1 MKSISEREEVGVS
14 NRLIDNKQYGL
25 VGDVL
30 KEHLQ
35 EGSKLTIMAAHFTLY
50 AFQELKDELSKL
62 DEFRYLFTQ
71 PTFVEN
77 KYHKEQIK
85 QNEQK
90 LFGLDEEISYQMN
103 LNQAYLAREFS
114 KWLKKK
120 GEVKTF
126 VKKNMMDSLYY
137 VESNNEEDV
146 CLKGPSTFSAP
157 GLGYVNSESVM
168 LNQMVVETKFNQ
180 QIKNEID
187 MIWDNEKMVKDVKAA
202 VLKKLEGLYEDHSP
216 EFLYFVTLYNIF
228 KTFLEENEQ
237 GEVIQSATGFK
248 NTVVWNKLYNFQR
261 DGVVGA
267 INKINKFGG
276 CIIADSVGLGKTFE
290 ALAVIKYYELNNH
303 KVLVLCPKK
312 LRENWLVYR
321 QQNDIRNPLA
331 DDRFSYDLLNHTDLS
346 RNGGKSGDIDLDYV
360 NWGNY
365 GLVVIDESHN
375 FRNNTAR
382 NDRETRYS
390 KLMNN
395 IIKSGIKTKVLMLS
409 ATPVNNHLQDLR
421 NQISFITEENDQA
434 LVQTAE
440 IESIKKVISQAQ
452 SAFNQ
457 WGKLSENERTTE
469 SLLELLDFDYF
480 KLLDSLTI
488 ARSRK
493 HIEKYYNVKDI
504 GQFPK
509 RLRPITVKSEIDTNR
524 QFPAVEE
531 IYREILGLNMA
542 IYSPMR
548 YILPHKRAEYEKKYD
563 TVVKGGKSVFK
574 QSDRERSLIYL
585 ITSGLLKRLESSI
598 HSFNLTLSKIQS
610 KIDYTLDSVTKFD
623 QYSVELEDEKV
634 LDDELED
641 FTVGDKV
648 SIRLSDIDVIKWRQD
663 LQEDLERI
671 NNILIH
677 STSITSKRDQKLLQL
692 KELMTNKF
700 NHPINGE
707 NKKIII
713 FTAYADTAKYLYE
726 QLSSWVLENYQLHTA
741 LVTGSDNP
749 KTTFKMKRVDLN
761 SVLVNFSPIS
771 KERGKLQNVSGEID
785 ILIATDCISEGQ
797 NLQDCDYLIN
807 YDIHWNPVRII
818 QRFGRVD
825 RLGSRNEQIQL
836 VNFWP
841 SVELDEYINLENRV
855 KQRMKMLDLSATGE
869 DDVIAE
875 DSNTMKDLEYRRNQ
889 LVQLQD
895 AVIDL
900 EDVQGSVS
908 LTDFTMDD
916 FRMDLMNL
924 SKKYETYLENIPPA
938 MFALVKN
945 QNEQLKDEIK
955 PGVIFCLKRV
965 ECYDDNNESNPIY
978 PYYLVYVTQDQEV
991 YYSYG
996 QVKKILDLYR
1006 SLCNGTDKVL
1016 KDLVGSFNKE
1026 TKFNKKMDDYKE
1038 LLKIATDEI
1047 IGKSNEEEVNSIF
1060 SFSGLNLFNTSQ
1072 TQNKESFE
1080 VITYLIIKEES

>member
-1 MKSISEREEVGVS
+1 MRVS

-30 KEHLQ
+30 KESLQ
-35 EGSKLTIMAAHFTLY
+35 EGSKLTVMAAHFTLY
-50 AFQELKDELSKL
+50 AFEELKDELSKL
-62 DEFRYLFTQ
+62 DEFRFLFTQ
-71 PTFVEN
+71 PTFIEN
-77 KYHKEQIK
+77 KFHKEQIK
-85 QNEQK
+85 QNERK
-90 LFGLDEEISYQMN
+90 IFGLDEEISYQMN
-103 LNQAYLAREFS
+103 LNQAYVAREFS

-120 GEVKTF
+120 GEVKSF
-126 VKKNMMDSLYY
+126 VSKNMNDSLYY
-137 VESNNEEDV
+137 VESNNAEDI
-146 CLKGPSTFSAP
+146 CLKGPSAFSAP

-168 LNQMVVETKFNQ
+168 LNQMIVESKFNQ
-180 QIKNEID
+180 QIKNQID
-187 MIWDNEKMVKDVKAA
+187 YIWNDEKMVKDVKADI
-202 VLKKLEGLYEDHSP
+202 LKKLECLYEDHSP

-440 IESIKKVISQAQ
+440 IESINKVISQAQ

-509 RLRPITVKSEIDTNR
+509 RLRPITVKSEIDTNH

-548 YILPHKRAEYEKKYD
+548 YVLPHKRAEYEQKYD
-563 TVVKGGKSVFK
+563 TIVKGGKSVFK

-598 HSFNLTLSKIQS
+598 YSFNLTLSKIQS

-648 SIRLSDIDVIKWRQD
+648 SIKLSDLDVIKWRQD
-663 LQEDLERI
+663 LEEDLGRI

-677 STSITSKRDQKLLQL
+677 STSITSKRDKKLQQL
-692 KELMTNKF
+692 KELMMNKF

-726 QLSSWVLENYQLHTA
+726 QLSSWTLENYQLHTA

-749 KTTFKMKRVDLN
+749 KTTFKMKKVDLN

-771 KERGKLQNVSGEID
+771 KERGKLQNVDGEID

-836 VNFWP
+836 INFWP

-978 PYYLVYVTQDQEV
+978 PYYLVYVTEDQEV
-991 YYSYG
+991 YYSYS

-1006 SLCNGTDKVL
+1006 SLCNGTDKIL
-1016 KDLVGSFNKE
+1016 KELVHSFNKE
-1026 TKFNKKMDDYKE
+1026 TKFNKKMDDYQE

-1080 VITYLIIKEES
+1080 VITYLIIKGVS

>member
-1 MKSISEREEVGVS
+1 MRVS

-30 KEHLQ
+30 KESLQ
-35 EGSKLTIMAAHFTLY
+35 EGSKLTVMAAHFTLY
-50 AFQELKDELSKL
+50 AFEELKDELSKL
-62 DEFRYLFTQ
+62 DEFRFLFTQ
-71 PTFVEN
+71 PTFIEN
-77 KYHKEQIK
+77 KFHKEQIK
-85 QNEQK
+85 QNERK
-90 LFGLDEEISYQMN
+90 IFGLDEEISYQMN
-103 LNQAYLAREFS
+103 LNQAYVAREFS

-120 GEVKTF
+120 GEVKSF
-126 VKKNMMDSLYY
+126 VSKNMNDSLYY
-137 VESNNEEDV
+137 VESNNAEDI
-146 CLKGPSTFSAP
+146 CLKGPSAFSAP

-168 LNQMVVETKFNQ
+168 LNQMIVESKFNQ
-180 QIKNEID
+180 QIKNQID
-187 MIWDNEKMVKDVKAA
+187 YIWNDEKMVKDVKADI
-202 VLKKLEGLYEDHSP
+202 LKKLECLYEDHSP

-440 IESIKKVISQAQ
+440 IESINKVISQAQ

-509 RLRPITVKSEIDTNR
+509 RLRPITVKSEIDTNH

-548 YILPHKRAEYEKKYD
+548 YVLPHKRAEYEQKYD
-563 TVVKGGKSVFK
+563 TIVKGGKSVFK

-598 HSFNLTLSKIQS
+598 YSFNLTLSKIQS

-648 SIRLSDIDVIKWRQD
+648 SIKLSDLDVIKWRQD
-663 LQEDLERI
+663 LEEDLGRI

-677 STSITSKRDQKLLQL
+677 STSITSKRDQKLQQL
-692 KELMTNKF
+692 KELMMNKF

-726 QLSSWVLENYQLHTA
+726 QLSSWTLENYQLHTA

-749 KTTFKMKRVDLN
+749 KTTFKMKKVDLN

-771 KERGKLQNVSGEID
+771 KERGKLQNVDGEID

-836 VNFWP
+836 INFWP

-978 PYYLVYVTQDQEV
+978 PYYLVYVTEDQEV
-991 YYSYG
+991 YYSYS

-1006 SLCNGTDKVL
+1006 SLCNGTDKIL
-1016 KDLVGSFNKE
+1016 KELVHSFNKE
-1026 TKFNKKMDDYKE
+1026 TKFNKKMDDYQE

-1080 VITYLIIKEES
+1080 VITYLIIKGVS

>member
-1 MKSISEREEVGVS
+1 MS

-30 KEHLQ
+30 KENLQ

-62 DEFRYLFTQ
+62 DEFRFLFTQ

-120 GEVKTF
+120 GEVKSF
-126 VKKNMMDSLYY
+126 VSKSMSDSLYY
-137 VESNNEEDV
+137 VESQDKEDV

-509 RLRPITVKSEIDTNR
+509 RLRPVTVKSEIDTNR

-563 TVVKGGKSVFK
+563 TVVRGGKSVFK

-648 SIRLSDIDVIKWRQD
+648 SIKLSDLDVIKWRQD
-663 LQEDLERI
+663 LEEDLERI

-677 STSITSKRDQKLLQL
+677 STSITSMRDQKLQQL
-692 KELMTNKF
+692 KELMMNKF
-700 NHPINGE
+700 TYPINGD
-707 NKKIII
+707 NKKVII

-726 QLSSWVLENYQLHTA
+726 QLSSWALENYQLYTA

-749 KTTFKMKRVDLN
+749 KTTFKMKKVDLN

-771 KERGKLQNVSGEID
+771 KERGKLQNVDGEID

-825 RLGSRNEQIQL
+825 RLGSRNEKIQL

-869 DDVIAE
+869 DDIIAE

-916 FRMDLMNL
+916 FRMDLMHL

-938 MFALVKN
+938 MFSVVKN
-945 QNEQLKDEIK
+945 QNEQLKDDIK

-965 ECYDDNNESNPIY
+965 ECYDNNENNPIY
-978 PYYLVYVTQDQEV
+978 PYYLVYVTQDQDV
-991 YYSYG
+991 YYSYS

-1006 SLCNGTDKVL
+1006 SLCNGTDKIL
-1016 KDLVGSFNKE
+1016 KDLVHLFNKE
-1026 TKFNKKMDDYKE
+1026 TKFNKKMDDYIE

-1060 SFSGLNLFNTSQ
+1060 SFTGLNLFSTSQ

-1080 VITYLIIKEES
+1080 VITYLIIKEAS

>member
-1 MKSISEREEVGVS
+1 MS

-25 VGDVL
+25 VGDIL
-30 KEHLQ
+30 KENLQ
-35 EGSKLTIMAAHFTLY
+35 EGSKLTIMAAHLTLY

-62 DEFRYLFTQ
+62 DEFRFLFTH

-77 KYHKEQIK
+77 KYHKDQIK
-85 QNEQK
+85 NNEQK

-120 GEVKTF
+120 GEVKSF
-126 VKKNMMDSLYY
+126 VSKSMSDSLYY
-137 VESNNEEDV
+137 VESQDEEDV

-168 LNQMVVETKFNQ
+168 LNQMIVESKFNQ
-180 QIKNEID
+180 QIKNQID
-187 MIWDNEKMVKDVKAA
+187 YIWNDEKMVKDVKAD
-202 VLKKLEGLYEDHSP
+202 VLKKLECLYEDRSP

-237 GEVIQSATGFK
+237 GEAIQTATGFK

-375 FRNNTAR
+375 FRNNAAHKE
-382 NDRETRYS
+382 RETRYS
-390 KLMNN
+390 KLLNK

-421 NQISFITEENDQA
+421 NQINFITEENDQA
-434 LVQTAE
+434 LLPTAE
-440 IESIKKVISQAQ
+440 IESVNRVISQAQ

-457 WGKLSENERTTE
+457 WGKLSENERTTD

-509 RLRPITVKSEIDTNR
+509 RLKPITVKSEIDTNH

-548 YILPHKRAEYEKKYD
+548 YVLPHKRAYYEQKYD
-563 TVVKGGKSVFK
+563 TVVKGGKSVLK

-598 HSFNLTLSKIQS
+598 YSFNLTLSKIQS
-610 KIDYTLDSVTKFD
+610 KIDHTLDSVTKFN
-623 QYSVELEDEKV
+623 QYSLELDDEKE

-648 SIRLSDIDVIKWRQD
+648 SIKLSDLDVIKWRQD
-663 LQEDLERI
+663 LEEDLERI

-677 STSITSKRDQKLLQL
+677 STSITPMRDQKLQQL
-692 KELMTNKF
+692 KELMINKF
-700 NHPINGE
+700 NQPINSD

-726 QLSSWVLENYQLHTA
+726 HLSKWVLDEYHLYTA

-749 KTTFKMKRVDLN
+749 KTTFKLKKVDLN

-771 KERGKLQNVSGEID
+771 KERGNFSDVTEEID

-924 SKKYETYLENIPPA
+924 SKKYEEYLENLPPA
-938 MFALVKN
+938 MFALVQN

-955 PGVIFCLKRV
+955 PGVIFCLRRV
-965 ECYDDNNESNPIY
+965 ECYDDNNESNPVY
-978 PYYLVYVTQDQEV
+978 PYYLVYVTEDQEV
-991 YYSYG
+991 YYSYA

-1006 SLCNGTDKVL
+1006 SLCNGTDKIL
-1016 KDLVGSFNKE
+1016 KELVHSFNKE
-1026 TKFNKKMDDYKE
+1026 TKFNKKMDNYQE

-1080 VITYLIIKEES
+1080 VITYLIIKTCGIKSNS

>member
-1 MKSISEREEVGVS
+1 MSKGGIGVS

-30 KEHLQ
+30 KENLQ

-62 DEFRYLFTQ
+62 DEFRFLFTQ

-77 KYHKEQIK
+77 KYHQEQIK

-120 GEVKTF
+120 GDVKSF
-126 VKKNMMDSLYY
+126 ISKSMNDSLYY
-137 VESNNEEDV
+137 VESQDEEDI
-146 CLKGPSTFSAP
+146 CLKGPSTFSST

-168 LNQMVVETKFNQ
+168 LNQMIVDSKFNQ
-180 QIKNEID
+180 QIKNQID
-187 MIWDNEKMVKDVKAA
+187 YIWNDEKMVKDVKAD
-202 VLKKLEGLYEDHSP
+202 VLKKLENLYKDHSP

-237 GEVIQSATGFK
+237 GDAIQLASGFK
-248 NTVVWNKLYNFQR
+248 NSVVWNKLYNFQR

-375 FRNNTAR
+375 FRNNMAR

-421 NQISFITEENDQA
+421 NQIGFITEENDQA

-469 SLLELLDFDYF
+469 CLLELLDFDYF

-509 RLRPITVKSEIDTNR
+509 RLKPITVKSEIDTIN

-548 YILPHKRAEYEKKYD
+548 YVLPHKRAEYEKKYD

-610 KIDYTLDSVTKFD
+610 KIDYTLNSVRNFD
-623 QYSVELEDEKV
+623 QYSLELEDEKM

-648 SIRLSDIDVIKWRQD
+648 NIKLIDLDVIKWRQD
-663 LQEDLERI
+663 LEEDLERI

-677 STSITSKRDQKLLQL
+677 STSITSNRDQKLQQL
-692 KELMTNKF
+692 KELMINKF
-700 NHPINGE
+700 NYPINDE
-707 NKKIII
+707 NKKVII
-713 FTAYADTAKYLYE
+713 FTAYADTAKYLYD

-749 KTTFKMKRVDLN
+749 KTTFKMKKIDLN
-761 SVLVNFSPIS
+761 SVLINFSPIS
-771 KERGKLQNVSGEID
+771 KERQKLQNVEGEID

-825 RLGSRNEQIQL
+825 RLGSRNERIQL

-924 SKKYETYLENIPPA
+924 SKKYETHLGNTPPA
-938 MFALVKN
+938 MFAIVQNK
-945 QNEQLKDEIK
+945 NEQLKNEIK

-965 ECYDDNNESNPIY
+965 ECYDNNESNPIY

-1006 SLCNGTDKVL
+1006 SLCHGTDKVL
-1016 KDLVGSFNKE
+1016 KELVSSFNKE
-1026 TKFNKKMDDYKE
+1026 TKFNKKMDDYTN
-1038 LLKIATDEI
+1038 LLKVATDEI
-1047 IGKSNEEEVNSIF
+1047 IGKSNEEELNSIF
-1060 SFSGLNLFNTSQ
+1060 SFTGLNLFNVDQ

-1080 VITYLIIKEES
+1080 VISYLIIKEEY

>member
-1 MKSISEREEVGVS
+1 MS

-30 KEHLQ
+30 KENLQ

-50 AFQELKDELSKL
+50 AFQELKDELLKL
-62 DEFRYLFTQ
+62 DEFRFLFTQ

-120 GEVKTF
+120 GEVKSF
-126 VKKNMMDSLYY
+126 VSKSMSDSLYY
-137 VESNNEEDV
+137 VESQDEEDV

-168 LNQMVVETKFNQ
+168 LNQMIVESKFNQ
-180 QIKNEID
+180 QIKDQID
-187 MIWDNEKMVKDVKAA
+187 YIWNDEKMVKDVKAD
-202 VLKKLEGLYEDHSP
+202 VLKKLETLYEDHSP

-248 NTVVWNKLYNFQR
+248 KTVVWNKLYNFQR

-610 KIDYTLDSVTKFD
+610 KIHYTLDSITKFD

-641 FTVGDKV
+641 FIVGDKV
-648 SIRLSDIDVIKWRQD
+648 SIKLSDLDVIKWRQD
-663 LQEDLERI
+663 LEEDLERM

-677 STSITSKRDQKLLQL
+677 STSITSKRDQKLQQL

-726 QLSSWVLENYQLHTA
+726 QLSNWVLENYQLHTA

-749 KTTFKMKRVDLN
+749 KTTFKMKKIDLN
-761 SVLVNFSPIS
+761 SVLLNFSPIS
-771 KERGKLQNVSGEID
+771 KERGKLQTVEDEID

-924 SKKYETYLENIPPA
+924 SKKYESYLDNIPPA
-938 MFALVKN
+938 MFALVQN

-965 ECYDDNNESNPIY
+965 ECYDNNESNPIY

-1006 SLCNGTDKVL
+1006 SLCHGTDNVL
-1016 KDLVGSFNKE
+1016 KDLVSSFNKE
-1026 TKFNKKMDDYKE
+1026 TKFNKKMDDYID

-1080 VITYLIIKEES
+1080 VITYLIIKGVS

>member
-1 MKSISEREEVGVS
+1 MS

-30 KEHLQ
+30 KENLQ

-62 DEFRYLFTQ
+62 DEFRFLFTQ

-120 GEVKTF
+120 GEVKSF
-126 VKKNMMDSLYY
+126 VSKSMNDSLYY
-137 VESNNEEDV
+137 VESQDEEDV

-168 LNQMVVETKFNQ
+168 LNQMIVESKFNQ
-180 QIKNEID
+180 QIKDQID
-187 MIWDNEKMVKDVKAA
+187 YIWNDEKMVKDVKAD
-202 VLKKLEGLYEDHSP
+202 VLKKLETLYEDHSP

-248 NTVVWNKLYNFQR
+248 KTVVWNKLYNFQR

-641 FTVGDKV
+641 FIVGDKV
-648 SIRLSDIDVIKWRQD
+648 SIKLSDLDVIKWRQD
-663 LQEDLERI
+663 LEEDLERM

-677 STSITSKRDQKLLQL
+677 STSITSKRDQKLQQL

-726 QLSSWVLENYQLHTA
+726 QLSNWVLENYQLHTA

-749 KTTFKMKRVDLN
+749 KTTFKMKKIDLN
-761 SVLVNFSPIS
+761 SVLLNFSPIS
-771 KERGKLQNVSGEID
+771 KERGKLQTVEDEID

-924 SKKYETYLENIPPA
+924 SKKYESYLDNIPPA
-938 MFALVKN
+938 MFALVQN

-965 ECYDDNNESNPIY
+965 ECYDNNESNPIY

-1006 SLCNGTDKVL
+1006 SLCHGTDNVL
-1016 KDLVGSFNKE
+1016 KDLVSSFNKE
-1026 TKFNKKMDDYKE
+1026 TKFNKKMDDYID

-1080 VITYLIIKEES
+1080 VITYLIIKGVS

>member
-1 MKSISEREEVGVS
+1 
-14 NRLIDNKQYGL
+14 
-25 VGDVL
+25 
-30 KEHLQ
+30 
-35 EGSKLTIMAAHFTLY
+35 
-50 AFQELKDELSKL
+50 
-62 DEFRYLFTQ
+62 
-71 PTFVEN
+71 
-77 KYHKEQIK
+77 
-85 QNEQK
+85 
-90 LFGLDEEISYQMN
+90 MN

>member
-1 MKSISEREEVGVS
+1 MS

-25 VGDVL
+25 VGDIL
-30 KEHLQ
+30 KENLQ
-35 EGSKLTIMAAHFTLY
+35 EGSKLTIMAAHLTLY

-62 DEFRYLFTQ
+62 DEFRFLFTH

-77 KYHKEQIK
+77 KYHKDQIK
-85 QNEQK
+85 NNEQK

-120 GEVKTF
+120 GEVKSF
-126 VKKNMMDSLYY
+126 VSKSMSDSLYY
-137 VESNNEEDV
+137 VESQDEEDV

-168 LNQMVVETKFNQ
+168 LNQMIVESKFNQ
-180 QIKNEID
+180 QIKNQID
-187 MIWDNEKMVKDVKAA
+187 YIWNDEKMVKDVKAD
-202 VLKKLEGLYEDHSP
+202 VLKKLECLYEDRSP

-237 GEVIQSATGFK
+237 GEAIQTATGFK

-375 FRNNTAR
+375 FRNNAAHKE
-382 NDRETRYS
+382 RETRYS
-390 KLMNN
+390 KLLNK

-421 NQISFITEENDQA
+421 NQINFITEENDQA
-434 LVQTAE
+434 LLPTAE
-440 IESIKKVISQAQ
+440 IESVNRVISQAQ

-457 WGKLSENERTTE
+457 WGKLSENERTTD

-509 RLRPITVKSEIDTNR
+509 RLKPITVKSEIDTNH

-548 YILPHKRAEYEKKYD
+548 YVLPHKRAYYEQKYD
-563 TVVKGGKSVFK
+563 TVVKGGKSVLK

-598 HSFNLTLSKIQS
+598 YSFNLTLSKIQS
-610 KIDYTLDSVTKFD
+610 KIDHTLDSVTKFN
-623 QYSVELEDEKV
+623 QYSLELDDEKE

-648 SIRLSDIDVIKWRQD
+648 SIKLSDLDVIKWRQD
-663 LQEDLERI
+663 LEEDLERI

-677 STSITSKRDQKLLQL
+677 STSITPMRDQKLQQL
-692 KELMTNKF
+692 KELMINKF
-700 NHPINGE
+700 NQPINSD

-726 QLSSWVLENYQLHTA
+726 HLSKWVLDEYHLYTA

-749 KTTFKMKRVDLN
+749 KTTFKLKKVDLN

-771 KERGKLQNVSGEID
+771 KERGNFSDVTEEID

-924 SKKYETYLENIPPA
+924 SKKYEEYLENLPPA
-938 MFALVKN
+938 MFALVQN

-955 PGVIFCLKRV
+955 PGVIFCLRRV
-965 ECYDDNNESNPIY
+965 ECYDDNNESNPVY
-978 PYYLVYVTQDQEV
+978 PYYLVYVTEDQEV
-991 YYSYG
+991 YYSYA

-1006 SLCNGTDKVL
+1006 SLCNGTDKIL
-1016 KDLVGSFNKE
+1016 KELVHSFNKE
-1026 TKFNKKMDDYKE
+1026 TKFNKKMDNYQE

-1080 VITYLIIKEES
+1080 VITYLIIKGGD

>member
-1 MKSISEREEVGVS
+1 MS

-30 KEHLQ
+30 KENLQ

-62 DEFRYLFTQ
+62 DEFRFLFTQ

-120 GEVKTF
+120 GEVKSF
-126 VKKNMMDSLYY
+126 VSKSMNDSLYY
-137 VESNNEEDV
+137 VESQDEEDV

-168 LNQMVVETKFNQ
+168 LNQMIVESKFNQ
-180 QIKNEID
+180 QIKDQID
-187 MIWDNEKMVKDVKAA
+187 YIWNDEKMVKDVKAD
-202 VLKKLEGLYEDHSP
+202 VLKKLETLYEDHSP

-248 NTVVWNKLYNFQR
+248 KTVVWNKLYNFQR

-641 FTVGDKV
+641 FIVGDKV
-648 SIRLSDIDVIKWRQD
+648 SIKLSDLDVIKWRQD
-663 LQEDLERI
+663 LEEDLERM

-677 STSITSKRDQKLLQL
+677 STSITSKRDQKLQQL

-726 QLSSWVLENYQLHTA
+726 QLSNWVLENYQLHTA

-749 KTTFKMKRVDLN
+749 KTTFKMKKIDLN
-761 SVLVNFSPIS
+761 SVLLNFSPIS
-771 KERGKLQNVSGEID
+771 KERGKLQTVEDEID

-924 SKKYETYLENIPPA
+924 SKKYETYLDNIPPA
-938 MFALVKN
+938 MFALVQN

-965 ECYDDNNESNPIY
+965 ECYDNNESNPIY

-1006 SLCNGTDKVL
+1006 SLCHGTDNVL
-1016 KDLVGSFNKE
+1016 KDLVSSFNKE
-1026 TKFNKKMDDYKE
+1026 TKFNKKMDDYID

-1080 VITYLIIKEES
+1080 VITYLIIKGVS

>member
-1 MKSISEREEVGVS
+1 MRVS

-30 KEHLQ
+30 KESLQ
-35 EGSKLTIMAAHFTLY
+35 EGSKLTVMAAHFTLY
-50 AFQELKDELSKL
+50 AFEELKDELSKL
-62 DEFRYLFTQ
+62 DEFRFLFTQ
-71 PTFVEN
+71 PTFIEN
-77 KYHKEQIK
+77 KFHKEQIK
-85 QNEQK
+85 QNERK
-90 LFGLDEEISYQMN
+90 IFGLDEEISYQMN
-103 LNQAYLAREFS
+103 LNQAYVAREFS

-120 GEVKTF
+120 GEVKSF
-126 VKKNMMDSLYY
+126 VSKNMNDSLYY
-137 VESNNEEDV
+137 VESNNAEDI
-146 CLKGPSTFSAP
+146 CLKGPSAFSAP

-168 LNQMVVETKFNQ
+168 LNQMIVESKFNQ
-180 QIKNEID
+180 QIKNQID
-187 MIWDNEKMVKDVKAA
+187 YIWNDEKMVKDVKADI
-202 VLKKLEGLYEDHSP
+202 LKKLECLYEDHSP

-440 IESIKKVISQAQ
+440 IESINKVISQAQ

-509 RLRPITVKSEIDTNR
+509 RLRPITVKSEIDTNH

-548 YILPHKRAEYEKKYD
+548 YVLPHKRAEYEQKYD
-563 TVVKGGKSVFK
+563 TIVKGGKSVFK

-598 HSFNLTLSKIQS
+598 YSFNLTLSKIQS

-648 SIRLSDIDVIKWRQD
+648 SIKLSDLDVIKWRQD
-663 LQEDLERI
+663 LEEDLGRI

-677 STSITSKRDQKLLQL
+677 STSITSKRDQKLQQL
-692 KELMTNKF
+692 KELMMNKF

-726 QLSSWVLENYQLHTA
+726 QLSSWTLENYQLHTA

-749 KTTFKMKRVDLN
+749 KTTFKMKKVDLN

-771 KERGKLQNVSGEID
+771 KERGKLQNVDGEID

-924 SKKYETYLENIPPA
+924 SKKYESYLDNIPPA
-938 MFALVKN
+938 MFALVQN

-965 ECYDDNNESNPIY
+965 ECYDNNESNPIY

-1006 SLCNGTDKVL
+1006 SLCHGTDNVL
-1016 KDLVGSFNKE
+1016 KDLVSSFNKE
-1026 TKFNKKMDDYKE
+1026 TKFNKKMDDYQE

-1080 VITYLIIKEES
+1080 VITYLIIKGVS

>member
-1 MKSISEREEVGVS
+1 MS

-30 KEHLQ
+30 KENLQ

-50 AFQELKDELSKL
+50 AFQELKDELLKL
-62 DEFRYLFTQ
+62 DEFRFLFTQ

-120 GEVKTF
+120 GEVKSF
-126 VKKNMMDSLYY
+126 VSKSMNDSLYY
-137 VESNNEEDV
+137 VESQDEEDV

-168 LNQMVVETKFNQ
+168 LNQMIVESKFNQ
-180 QIKNEID
+180 QIKDQID
-187 MIWDNEKMVKDVKAA
+187 YIWNDEKMVKDVKAD
-202 VLKKLEGLYEDHSP
+202 VLKKLETLYEDHSP

-248 NTVVWNKLYNFQR
+248 KTVVWNKLYNFQR

-641 FTVGDKV
+641 FIVGDKV
-648 SIRLSDIDVIKWRQD
+648 SIKLSDLDVIKWRQD
-663 LQEDLERI
+663 LEEDLERM

-677 STSITSKRDQKLLQL
+677 STSITSNRDQKLQQL
-692 KELMTNKF
+692 KELMMNKF
-700 NHPINGE
+700 NHPINDE

-726 QLSSWVLENYQLHTA
+726 QLSNWVLENYQLHTA

-749 KTTFKMKRVDLN
+749 KTTFKMKKIDLN
-761 SVLVNFSPIS
+761 SVLLNFSPIS
-771 KERGKLQNVSGEID
+771 KERGKLQTVEDEID

-924 SKKYETYLENIPPA
+924 SKKYESYLDNIPPA
-938 MFALVKN
+938 MFALVQN

-965 ECYDDNNESNPIY
+965 ECYDTNESNPIY

-1006 SLCNGTDKVL
+1006 SLCHGTDNVL
-1016 KDLVGSFNKE
+1016 KDLVSSFNKE
-1026 TKFNKKMDDYKE
+1026 TKFNKKMDDYID

-1080 VITYLIIKEES
+1080 VITYLIIKGVS

>member
-1 MKSISEREEVGVS
+1 MRVS

-30 KEHLQ
+30 KESLQ
-35 EGSKLTIMAAHFTLY
+35 EGSKLTVMAAHFTLY
-50 AFQELKDELSKL
+50 AFEELKDELSKL
-62 DEFRYLFTQ
+62 DEFRFLFTQ
-71 PTFVEN
+71 PTFIEN
-77 KYHKEQIK
+77 KFHKEQIK

-90 LFGLDEEISYQMN
+90 IFGLDEEISYQMN
-103 LNQAYLAREFS
+103 LNQAYVAREFS

-120 GEVKTF
+120 GKVKSF
-126 VKKNMMDSLYY
+126 ISKNMNDSLYY
-137 VESNNEEDV
+137 VESNNAEDI
-146 CLKGPSTFSAP
+146 CLKGPSAFSAP

-168 LNQMVVETKFNQ
+168 LNQVIVGSKFNQ
-180 QIKNEID
+180 QIKNQID
-187 MIWDNEKMVKDVKAA
+187 YIWNDEKMVKDVKAD
-202 VLKKLEGLYEDHSP
+202 VLKKLECLYEDHSP

-509 RLRPITVKSEIDTNR
+509 RLRPITVKSEIDTNH

-548 YILPHKRAEYEKKYD
+548 YVLPHKRAEYEQKYD
-563 TVVKGGKSVFK
+563 TIVKGGKSVFK

-598 HSFNLTLSKIQS
+598 YSFNLTLSKIQS
-610 KIDYTLDSVTKFD
+610 KIDHTLDSVTKFD

-634 LDDELED
+634 LDDDLED

-648 SIRLSDIDVIKWRQD
+648 SIKLSDLDVIKWRQD
-663 LQEDLERI
+663 LEEDLERM

-677 STSITSKRDQKLLQL
+677 STSITSMRDQKLQQL
-692 KELMTNKF
+692 KELMINKF

-726 QLSSWVLENYQLHTA
+726 QLSSWTLENYQLHTA

-749 KTTFKMKRVDLN
+749 KTTFKMKKVDLN

-771 KERGKLQNVSGEID
+771 KERGKLQNVEGEID

-924 SKKYETYLENIPPA
+924 GKKYETYLENIPPA
-938 MFALVKN
+938 MFSVVKN

-978 PYYLVYVTQDQEV
+978 PYYLVYVTEDQEV

-1006 SLCNGTDKVL
+1006 SLCNGTDKIL
-1016 KDLVGSFNKE
+1016 KELVHSFNKE
-1026 TKFNKKMDDYKE
+1026 TKFNKKMDDYQE

-1060 SFSGLNLFNTSQ
+1060 SFSGLNLFNTTQ

-1080 VITYLIIKEES
+1080 VITYLIIKEGS

>member
-1 MKSISEREEVGVS
+1 MRVS

-30 KEHLQ
+30 KESLQ
-35 EGSKLTIMAAHFTLY
+35 EGSKLTVMAAHFTLY
-50 AFQELKDELSKL
+50 AFEELKDELSKL
-62 DEFRYLFTQ
+62 DEFRFLFTQ
-71 PTFVEN
+71 PTFIEN
-77 KYHKEQIK
+77 KFHKEQIK

-90 LFGLDEEISYQMN
+90 IFGLDEEISYQMN
-103 LNQAYLAREFS
+103 LNQAYVAREFS

-120 GEVKTF
+120 GKVKSF
-126 VKKNMMDSLYY
+126 VSKNMNDSLYY
-137 VESNNEEDV
+137 VESNNAEDI
-146 CLKGPSTFSAP
+146 CLKGPSAFSAP

-168 LNQMVVETKFNQ
+168 LNQMIVESKFNQ
-180 QIKNEID
+180 QIKNQID
-187 MIWDNEKMVKDVKAA
+187 YIWNDEKMVKDVKAD
-202 VLKKLEGLYEDHSP
+202 VLKKLECLYEDHSP

-440 IESIKKVISQAQ
+440 IESINKVISQAQ

-509 RLRPITVKSEIDTNR
+509 RLRPITVKSEIDTNH

-548 YILPHKRAEYEKKYD
+548 YVLPHKRAEYEQKYD
-563 TVVKGGKSVFK
+563 TIVKGGKSVFK

-598 HSFNLTLSKIQS
+598 YSFNLTLSKIQS

-648 SIRLSDIDVIKWRQD
+648 SIKLSDLDVIKWRQD
-663 LQEDLERI
+663 LEEDLERI

-677 STSITSKRDQKLLQL
+677 STSITSMRDQKLQQL
-692 KELMTNKF
+692 KELMINKF

-726 QLSSWVLENYQLHTA
+726 QLSSWTLENYQLHTA

-749 KTTFKMKRVDLN
+749 KTTFKMKKVDLN

-771 KERGKLQNVSGEID
+771 KERGKLQNVDGEID

-836 VNFWP
+836 INFWP

-924 SKKYETYLENIPPA
+924 GKKYENYLENIPPA

-978 PYYLVYVTQDQEV
+978 PYYLVYVTEDQEV
-991 YYSYG
+991 YYSYS

-1006 SLCNGTDKVL
+1006 SLCNGTDKIL
-1016 KDLVGSFNKE
+1016 KELVHSFNKE
-1026 TKFNKKMDDYKE
+1026 TKFNKKMDDYQE

-1080 VITYLIIKEES
+1080 VITYLIIKGVN

>member
-1 MKSISEREEVGVS
+1 MRVS

-30 KEHLQ
+30 KESLQ
-35 EGSKLTIMAAHFTLY
+35 EGSKLTVMAAHFTLY
-50 AFQELKDELSKL
+50 AFEELKDELSKL
-62 DEFRYLFTQ
+62 DEFRFLFTQ
-71 PTFVEN
+71 PTFIEN
-77 KYHKEQIK
+77 KFHKEQIK

-90 LFGLDEEISYQMN
+90 IFGLDEEISYQMN
-103 LNQAYLAREFS
+103 LNQAYVAREFS

-120 GEVKTF
+120 GEVKSF
-126 VKKNMMDSLYY
+126 VSKNMNDSLYY
-137 VESNNEEDV
+137 VESNNAEDI
-146 CLKGPSTFSAP
+146 CLKGPSAFSAP

-168 LNQMVVETKFNQ
+168 LNQMIVESKFNQ
-180 QIKNEID
+180 QIKNQID
-187 MIWDNEKMVKDVKAA
+187 YIWNDEKMVKDVKAD
-202 VLKKLEGLYEDHSP
+202 VLKKLECLYEDHSP

-382 NDRETRYS
+382 NDGETRYS

-509 RLRPITVKSEIDTNR
+509 RLRPITVKSEIDTNH

-548 YILPHKRAEYEKKYD
+548 YVLPHKRVEYEQKYD
-563 TVVKGGKSVFK
+563 TIVKGGKSVFK

-598 HSFNLTLSKIQS
+598 YSFNLTLSKIQS
-610 KIDYTLDSVTKFD
+610 KIDHTLDSVTKFD

-634 LDDELED
+634 LDDDLED

-648 SIRLSDIDVIKWRQD
+648 SIKLSDLDVIKWRQD
-663 LQEDLERI
+663 LEEDLERI

-677 STSITSKRDQKLLQL
+677 STSITSMRDQKLQQL
-692 KELMTNKF
+692 KELMINKF

-726 QLSSWVLENYQLHTA
+726 QLSSWTLENYQLHTA

-749 KTTFKMKRVDLN
+749 KTTFKMKKVDLN

-771 KERGKLQNVSGEID
+771 KERGKLQNVDGEID

-924 SKKYETYLENIPPA
+924 GKKYENYLENIPPA

-978 PYYLVYVTQDQEV
+978 PYYLVYVTEDQEV
-991 YYSYG
+991 YYSYS

-1006 SLCNGTDKVL
+1006 SLCNGTDKIL
-1016 KDLVGSFNKE
+1016 KELVHSFNKE
-1026 TKFNKKMDDYKE
+1026 TKFNKKMDDYQE

-1080 VITYLIIKEES
+1080 VITYLIIKGVN

>member
-1 MKSISEREEVGVS
+1 MS

-25 VGDVL
+25 VGDIL
-30 KEHLQ
+30 KENLQ
-35 EGSKLTIMAAHFTLY
+35 EGSKLTIMAAHLTLY

-62 DEFRYLFTQ
+62 DEFRFLFTH

-77 KYHKEQIK
+77 KYHKDQIRH
-85 QNEQK
+85 NEQK

-120 GEVKTF
+120 GEVKSF
-126 VKKNMMDSLYY
+126 VSKNMIDSLYY
-137 VESNNEEDV
+137 VESQDEEDV

-168 LNQMVVETKFNQ
+168 LNQMIVESKFNQ
-180 QIKNEID
+180 QIKNQID
-187 MIWDNEKMVKDVKAA
+187 YIWNDEKTVKDVKAD
-202 VLKKLEGLYEDHSP
+202 VLKKLECLYEDRSP

-237 GEVIQSATGFK
+237 GEAIQTATGFK

-375 FRNNTAR
+375 FRNNAAHKE
-382 NDRETRYS
+382 RETRYS
-390 KLMNN
+390 KLLNK

-421 NQISFITEENDQA
+421 NQINFITEENDQA
-434 LVQTAE
+434 LLPTAE
-440 IESIKKVISQAQ
+440 IESVNRVISQAQ

-457 WGKLSENERTTE
+457 WGKLSENERTTD

-509 RLRPITVKSEIDTNR
+509 RLKPITVKSEIDTNH

-548 YILPHKRAEYEKKYD
+548 YVLPHKRAYYEQKYD
-563 TVVKGGKSVFK
+563 TVVKGGKSVLK

-610 KIDYTLDSVTKFD
+610 KIDHTLDSVTKFN
-623 QYSVELEDEKV
+623 QYSLELDDEKE

-648 SIRLSDIDVIKWRQD
+648 SIKLSDLDVIKWRQD
-663 LQEDLERI
+663 LEEDLERI

-677 STSITSKRDQKLLQL
+677 STSITPMRDQKLQQL
-692 KELMTNKF
+692 KELMINKF
-700 NHPINGE
+700 NQPINSD

-713 FTAYADTAKYLYE
+713 FTAYADTAKYLYDH
-726 QLSSWVLENYQLHTA
+726 LSKWVLDEYHLYTA

-749 KTTFKMKRVDLN
+749 KTTFKLKKVDLN

-771 KERGKLQNVSGEID
+771 KERGNFSDVTEEID

-924 SKKYETYLENIPPA
+924 SKKYEEYLENIPPA
-938 MFALVKN
+938 MFALVQN

-955 PGVIFCLKRV
+955 PGVIFCLRRV

-978 PYYLVYVTQDQEV
+978 PYYLVYVTEDQEV
-991 YYSYG
+991 YYNYA

-1006 SLCNGTDKVL
+1006 SLCNGTSKIL
-1016 KDLVGSFNKE
+1016 KGLVHSFNKE
-1026 TKFNKKMDDYKE
+1026 TKFNKKMGNYQQ

-1080 VITYLIIKEES
+1080 VITYLIIKEVN

>member
-1 MKSISEREEVGVS
+1 MSKGEIGVS

-30 KEHLQ
+30 KENLQ

-50 AFQELKDELSKL
+50 AFQELKDELSRL
-62 DEFRYLFTQ
+62 DEFRFLFTQ

-77 KYHKEQIK
+77 KYHQEQIK

-120 GEVKTF
+120 GDIKSF
-126 VKKNMMDSLYY
+126 ISKSMNDSLYY
-137 VESNNEEDV
+137 VESQDEEDI
-146 CLKGPSTFSAP
+146 CLKGPSTFSST

-168 LNQMVVETKFNQ
+168 LNQMIVDSKFNQ

-187 MIWDNEKMVKDVKAA
+187 YIWNNEKIVKDVKAD
-202 VLKKLEGLYEDHSP
+202 VLKKLETLYEDHSP

-237 GEVIQSATGFK
+237 GDAIQSASGFK
-248 NTVVWNKLYNFQR
+248 NSVVWSKLYNFQR

-375 FRNNTAR
+375 FRNNMAR

-421 NQISFITEENDQA
+421 NQIGFITEENDQA
-434 LVQTAE
+434 LIQTAE

-509 RLRPITVKSEIDTNR
+509 RLRPITVKSEIDTNHK
-524 QFPAVEE
+524 FPAVEE

-548 YILPHKRAEYEKKYD
+548 YVLPHKRLEYEQKYD
-563 TVVKGGKSVFK
+563 TIVKGGKSVFK

-610 KIDYTLDSVTKFD
+610 KINYTLNSVTNFD
-623 QYSVELEDEKV
+623 QYSLELEDEKM

-648 SIRLSDIDVIKWRQD
+648 NIKLIDLDVIKWRQD
-663 LQEDLERI
+663 LEEDLERI

-677 STSITSKRDQKLLQL
+677 STSITSNRDQKLQQL
-692 KELMTNKF
+692 KELMINKF
-700 NHPINGE
+700 NHPINDE
-707 NKKIII
+707 NKKVII
-713 FTAYADTAKYLYE
+713 FTAYADTAKYLYD

-749 KTTFKMKRVDLN
+749 KTTFKMKKIDLN
-761 SVLVNFSPIS
+761 SVLINFSPIS
-771 KERGKLQNVSGEID
+771 KERQKLQNVEGEID

-924 SKKYETYLENIPPA
+924 SKKYESYLANIPPA
-938 MFALVKN
+938 MFALVQNK
-945 QNEQLKDEIK
+945 NEQLKDEIK

-965 ECYDDNNESNPIY
+965 ECYDNNESNPIY

-1006 SLCNGTDKVL
+1006 SLCHGTDKVL
-1016 KDLVGSFNKE
+1016 KELVSSFNKE
-1026 TKFNKKMDDYKE
+1026 TKFNKKMDDYTN
-1038 LLKIATDEI
+1038 LLKVATDEI

-1060 SFSGLNLFNTSQ
+1060 SFTGLNLFNVDQ

-1080 VITYLIIKEES
+1080 VISYLIIKEEY

>member
-1 MKSISEREEVGVS
+1 M
-14 NRLIDNKQYGL
+14 
-25 VGDVL
+25 
-30 KEHLQ
+30 
-35 EGSKLTIMAAHFTLY
+35 
-50 AFQELKDELSKL
+50 
-62 DEFRYLFTQ
+62 
-71 PTFVEN
+71 
-77 KYHKEQIK
+77 
-85 QNEQK
+85 
-90 LFGLDEEISYQMN
+90 
-103 LNQAYLAREFS
+103 
-114 KWLKKK
+114 
-120 GEVKTF
+120 
-126 VKKNMMDSLYY
+126 
-137 VESNNEEDV
+137 
-146 CLKGPSTFSAP
+146 
-157 GLGYVNSESVM
+157 
-168 LNQMVVETKFNQ
+168 
-180 QIKNEID
+180 
-187 MIWDNEKMVKDVKAA
+187 
-202 VLKKLEGLYEDHSP
+202 
-216 EFLYFVTLYNIF
+216 
-228 KTFLEENEQ
+228 
-237 GEVIQSATGFK
+237 
-248 NTVVWNKLYNFQR
+248 
-261 DGVVGA
+261 
-267 INKINKFGG
+267 
-276 CIIADSVGLGKTFE
+276 
-290 ALAVIKYYELNNH
+290 
-303 KVLVLCPKK
+303 
-312 LRENWLVYR
+312 
-321 QQNDIRNPLA
+321 
-331 DDRFSYDLLNHTDLS
+331 
-346 RNGGKSGDIDLDYV
+346 
-360 NWGNY
+360 
-365 GLVVIDESHN
+365 IDESHN

-440 IESIKKVISQAQ
+440 IESINKVISQAQ

-509 RLRPITVKSEIDTNR
+509 RLRPITVKSEIDTNH

-548 YILPHKRAEYEKKYD
+548 YVLPHKRAEYEQKYD
-563 TVVKGGKSVFK
+563 TIVKGGKSVFK

-598 HSFNLTLSKIQS
+598 YSFNLTLSKIQS

-648 SIRLSDIDVIKWRQD
+648 SIKLSDLDVIKWRQD
-663 LQEDLERI
+663 LEEDLGRI

-677 STSITSKRDQKLLQL
+677 STSITSKRDQKLQQL
-692 KELMTNKF
+692 KELMMNKF

-726 QLSSWVLENYQLHTA
+726 QLSSWTLENYQLHTA

-749 KTTFKMKRVDLN
+749 KTTFKMKKVDLN

-771 KERGKLQNVSGEID
+771 KERGKLQNVDGEID

-924 SKKYETYLENIPPA
+924 SKKYESYLDNIPPA
-938 MFALVKN
+938 MFALVQN

-965 ECYDDNNESNPIY
+965 ECYDNNESNPIY

-1006 SLCNGTDKVL
+1006 SLCHGTDNVL
-1016 KDLVGSFNKE
+1016 KDLVSSFNKE
-1026 TKFNKKMDDYKE
+1026 TKFNKKMDDYQE

-1080 VITYLIIKEES
+1080 VITYLIIKGVS

>member
-1 MKSISEREEVGVS
+1 MRVS

-30 KEHLQ
+30 KESLQ
-35 EGSKLTIMAAHFTLY
+35 EGSKLTVMAAHFTLY
-50 AFQELKDELSKL
+50 AFEELKDELSKL
-62 DEFRYLFTQ
+62 DEFRFLFTQ
-71 PTFVEN
+71 PTFIEN
-77 KYHKEQIK
+77 KFHKEQIK

-90 LFGLDEEISYQMN
+90 IFGLDEEISYQMN
-103 LNQAYLAREFS
+103 LNQAYVAREFS

-120 GEVKTF
+120 GKVKSF
-126 VKKNMMDSLYY
+126 VSKNMNDSLYY
-137 VESNNEEDV
+137 VESNNAEDI
-146 CLKGPSTFSAP
+146 CLKGPSAFSAP

-168 LNQMVVETKFNQ
+168 LNQMIVESKFNQ
-180 QIKNEID
+180 QIKNQID
-187 MIWDNEKMVKDVKAA
+187 YIWNDEKMVKDVKAD
-202 VLKKLEGLYEDHSP
+202 VLKKLECLYEDHSP

-509 RLRPITVKSEIDTNR
+509 RLRPITVKSEIDTNH

-548 YILPHKRAEYEKKYD
+548 YVLPHKRAEYEQKYD
-563 TVVKGGKSVFK
+563 TIVKGGKSVFK

-598 HSFNLTLSKIQS
+598 YSFNLTLSKIQS
-610 KIDYTLDSVTKFD
+610 KIDHTLDSVTKFD

-648 SIRLSDIDVIKWRQD
+648 SIKLSDLDVIKWRQD
-663 LQEDLERI
+663 LEEDLGRI

-677 STSITSKRDQKLLQL
+677 STSITSKRDQKLQQL
-692 KELMTNKF
+692 KELMMNKF

-726 QLSSWVLENYQLHTA
+726 QLSSWTLENYQLHTA

-749 KTTFKMKRVDLN
+749 KTTFKMKKVDLN
-761 SVLVNFSPIS
+761 SVLMNFSPIS
-771 KERGKLQNVSGEID
+771 KERGKLQNVDDEID

-924 SKKYETYLENIPPA
+924 GKKYENYLENIPPA

-978 PYYLVYVTQDQEV
+978 PYYLVYVTEDQEV
-991 YYSYG
+991 YYSYS

-1006 SLCNGTDKVL
+1006 SLCNGTDKIL
-1016 KDLVGSFNKE
+1016 KELVHSFNKE
-1026 TKFNKKMDDYKE
+1026 TKFNKKMDDYQE

-1080 VITYLIIKEES
+1080 VITYLIIKGVN

>member
-1 MKSISEREEVGVS
+1 MSKGEIGVS

-30 KEHLQ
+30 KENLQ

-50 AFQELKDELSKL
+50 AFQELKDELSRL
-62 DEFRYLFTQ
+62 DEFRFLFTQ

-77 KYHKEQIK
+77 KYHQEQIK

-120 GEVKTF
+120 GDIKSF
-126 VKKNMMDSLYY
+126 ISKSMNDSLYY
-137 VESNNEEDV
+137 VESQDEEDI
-146 CLKGPSTFSAP
+146 CLKGPSTFSST

-168 LNQMVVETKFNQ
+168 LNQMIVDSKFNQ

-187 MIWDNEKMVKDVKAA
+187 YIWNNEKIVKDVKAD
-202 VLKKLEGLYEDHSP
+202 VLKKLETLYEDHSP

-237 GEVIQSATGFK
+237 GDAIQSASGFK
-248 NTVVWNKLYNFQR
+248 NSVVWSKLYNFQR

-375 FRNNTAR
+375 FRNNMAR

-421 NQISFITEENDQA
+421 NQIGFITEENDQA
-434 LVQTAE
+434 LIQTAE

-509 RLRPITVKSEIDTNR
+509 RLRPITVKSEIDTNHK
-524 QFPAVEE
+524 FPAVEE

-548 YILPHKRAEYEKKYD
+548 YVLPHKRLEYEQKYD
-563 TVVKGGKSVFK
+563 TIVKGGKSVFK

-610 KIDYTLDSVTKFD
+610 KIDYTLNSVRNFD
-623 QYSVELEDEKV
+623 QYSLELEDEKM

-648 SIRLSDIDVIKWRQD
+648 NIKLIDLDVIKWRQD
-663 LQEDLERI
+663 LEEDLERI

-677 STSITSKRDQKLLQL
+677 STSITSNRDQKLQQL
-692 KELMTNKF
+692 KELMINKF
-700 NHPINGE
+700 NYPINDE
-707 NKKIII
+707 NKKVII
-713 FTAYADTAKYLYE
+713 FTAYADTAKYLYD

-749 KTTFKMKRVDLN
+749 KTTFKMKKIDLN
-761 SVLVNFSPIS
+761 SVLINFSPIS
-771 KERGKLQNVSGEID
+771 KERQKLQNVEGEID

-825 RLGSRNEQIQL
+825 RLGSRNERIQL

-924 SKKYETYLENIPPA
+924 SKKYETHLGNTPPA
-938 MFALVKN
+938 MFAIVQNK
-945 QNEQLKDEIK
+945 NEQLKNEIK

-965 ECYDDNNESNPIY
+965 ECYDNNESNPIY

-1006 SLCNGTDKVL
+1006 SLCHGTDKVL
-1016 KDLVGSFNKE
+1016 KELVSSFNKE
-1026 TKFNKKMDDYKE
+1026 TKFNKKMDDYTN
-1038 LLKIATDEI
+1038 LLKVATDEI
-1047 IGKSNEEEVNSIF
+1047 IGKSNEEELNSIF
-1060 SFSGLNLFNTSQ
+1060 SFTGLNLFNVDQ

-1080 VITYLIIKEES
+1080 VISYLIIKEEY

>member
-1 MKSISEREEVGVS
+1 MRVS

-30 KEHLQ
+30 KESLQ
-35 EGSKLTIMAAHFTLY
+35 EGSKLTVMAAHFTLY
-50 AFQELKDELSKL
+50 AFEELKDELSKL
-62 DEFRYLFTQ
+62 DEFRFLFTQ
-71 PTFVEN
+71 PTFIEN
-77 KYHKEQIK
+77 KFHKEQIK
-85 QNEQK
+85 QNERK
-90 LFGLDEEISYQMN
+90 IFGLDEEISYQMN
-103 LNQAYLAREFS
+103 LNQAYVAREFS

-120 GEVKTF
+120 GEVKSF
-126 VKKNMMDSLYY
+126 VSKNMNDSLYY
-137 VESNNEEDV
+137 VESNNAEDI
-146 CLKGPSTFSAP
+146 CLKGPSAFSAP

-168 LNQMVVETKFNQ
+168 LNQMIVESKFNQ
-180 QIKNEID
+180 QIKNQID
-187 MIWDNEKMVKDVKAA
+187 YIWNDEKMVKDVKADI
-202 VLKKLEGLYEDHSP
+202 LKKLECLYEDHSP

-440 IESIKKVISQAQ
+440 IESINKVISQAQ

-457 WGKLSENERTTE
+457 WGKLSEKERTTE

-509 RLRPITVKSEIDTNR
+509 RLRPITVKSEIDTNH

-548 YILPHKRAEYEKKYD
+548 YVLPHKRAEYEQKYD
-563 TVVKGGKSVFK
+563 TIVKGGKSVFK

-598 HSFNLTLSKIQS
+598 YSFNLTLSKIQS

-648 SIRLSDIDVIKWRQD
+648 SIKLSDLDVIKWRQD
-663 LQEDLERI
+663 LEEDLGRI

-677 STSITSKRDQKLLQL
+677 STSITSKRDQKLQQL
-692 KELMTNKF
+692 KELMMNKF

-726 QLSSWVLENYQLHTA
+726 QLSSWTLENYQLHTA

-749 KTTFKMKRVDLN
+749 KTTFKMKKVDLN

-771 KERGKLQNVSGEID
+771 KERGKLQNVDGEID

-978 PYYLVYVTQDQEV
+978 PYYLVYVTEDQEV
-991 YYSYG
+991 YYSYS

-1006 SLCNGTDKVL
+1006 SLCNGTDKIL
-1016 KDLVGSFNKE
+1016 KELVHSFNKE
-1026 TKFNKKMDDYKE
+1026 TKFNKKMDDYQE

-1080 VITYLIIKEES
+1080 VITYLIIKGVS

>member
-1 MKSISEREEVGVS
+1 
-14 NRLIDNKQYGL
+14 
-25 VGDVL
+25 
-30 KEHLQ
+30 
-35 EGSKLTIMAAHFTLY
+35 
-50 AFQELKDELSKL
+50 
-62 DEFRYLFTQ
+62 
-71 PTFVEN
+71 
-77 KYHKEQIK
+77 HKEQIK

-90 LFGLDEEISYQMN
+90 IFGLDEEISYQMN

-114 KWLKKK
+114 KWIKKK
-120 GEVKTF
+120 GEIKTF
-126 VKKNMMDSLYY
+126 VKKNMMDSIYY
-137 VESNNEEDV
+137 VESNNEEDI
-146 CLKGPSTFSAP
+146 CLKGPSTFSSP

-168 LNQMVVETKFNQ
+168 LNQMIVESKFNQ
-180 QIKNEID
+180 QIKNQID
-187 MIWDNEKMVKDVKAA
+187 FIWNDEKMVKDVKAD
-202 VLKKLEGLYEDHSP
+202 VLKKIESLYEDRSP

-375 FRNNTAR
+375 FRNNMAR

-509 RLRPITVKSEIDTNR
+509 RLKPITVKSEIDTIN

-548 YILPHKRAEYEKKYD
+548 YVLPHKRAEYEKKYD

-610 KIDYTLDSVTKFD
+610 KIDYTLDSVKNFD
-623 QYSVELEDEKV
+623 QYSLELEDEKI

-648 SIRLSDIDVIKWRQD
+648 NIKLIDLDVIKWRQD
-663 LQEDLERI
+663 LEEDLERI

-677 STSITSKRDQKLLQL
+677 STSITSNRDQKLQQL
-692 KELMTNKF
+692 KELMINKF

-713 FTAYADTAKYLYE
+713 FTAYADTAKYLYD
-726 QLSSWVLENYQLHTA
+726 QLSSWMLENYQLHTA

-749 KTTFKMKRVDLN
+749 KTTFKMKKVDLN

-771 KERGKLQNVSGEID
+771 KERGKLQNVEGEID

-924 SKKYETYLENIPPA
+924 SKKYETHLENIPPA
-938 MFALVKN
+938 VFALVQNK
-945 QNEQLKDEIK
+945 NEQLKDEIK
-955 PGVIFCLKRV
+955 PGIIFCLKRV
-965 ECYDDNNESNPIY
+965 ECYDNNESNPIY

-1006 SLCNGTDKVL
+1006 SLCNGTDKIL
-1016 KDLVGSFNKE
+1016 KELVHSFNKE
-1026 TKFNKKMDDYKE
+1026 TKFNKKMDDYQD

-1060 SFSGLNLFNTSQ
+1060 SFSGLNLF
-1072 TQNKESFE
+1072 
-1080 VITYLIIKEES
+1080 

>member
-1 MKSISEREEVGVS
+1 MS

-30 KEHLQ
+30 KENLQ

-62 DEFRYLFTQ
+62 DEFRFLFTQ

-77 KYHKEQIK
+77 KYHQEQIK

-120 GEVKTF
+120 GDVKSF
-126 VKKNMMDSLYY
+126 ISKSMNDSLYY
-137 VESNNEEDV
+137 VESQDEEDI
-146 CLKGPSTFSAP
+146 CLKGPSTFSAT

-168 LNQMVVETKFNQ
+168 LNQMIIDSKFNQ
-180 QIKNEID
+180 QIKNQID
-187 MIWDNEKMVKDVKAA
+187 YIWNDEKVVKDVKAD
-202 VLKKLEGLYEDHSP
+202 VLKKLETLYRDHSP

-237 GEVIQSATGFK
+237 GDAIQSASGFK
-248 NTVVWNKLYNFQR
+248 NSVVWNKLYNFQR

-375 FRNNTAR
+375 FRNNMAR

-509 RLRPITVKSEIDTNR
+509 RLKPITVKSEIDTIN

-548 YILPHKRAEYEKKYD
+548 YVLPHKRAEYEKKYD

-610 KIDYTLDSVTKFD
+610 KIDYTLDSVKNFD
-623 QYSVELEDEKV
+623 QYSLELEDEKI

-648 SIRLSDIDVIKWRQD
+648 NIKLIDLDVIKWRQD
-663 LQEDLERI
+663 LEEDLERI

-677 STSITSKRDQKLLQL
+677 STSITSNRDQKLQQL
-692 KELMTNKF
+692 KELMINKF

-713 FTAYADTAKYLYE
+713 FTAYADTAKYLYD
-726 QLSSWVLENYQLHTA
+726 QLSSWMLENYQLHTA

-749 KTTFKMKRVDLN
+749 KTTFKMKKVDLN

-771 KERGKLQNVSGEID
+771 KERGKLQNVEGEID

-924 SKKYETYLENIPPA
+924 SKKYETHLENIPPA
-938 MFALVKN
+938 VFALVQNK
-945 QNEQLKDEIK
+945 NEQLKDEIK
-955 PGVIFCLKRV
+955 PGIIFCLKRV
-965 ECYDDNNESNPIY
+965 ECYDNNESNPIY

-996 QVKKILDLYR
+996 QVKKILDLY
-1006 SLCNGTDKVL
+1006 
-1016 KDLVGSFNKE
+1016 
-1026 TKFNKKMDDYKE
+1026 
-1038 LLKIATDEI
+1038 
-1047 IGKSNEEEVNSIF
+1047 EV
-1060 SFSGLNLFNTSQ
+1060 
-1072 TQNKESFE
+1072 
-1080 VITYLIIKEES
+1080 VR

>member
-1 MKSISEREEVGVS
+1 MS

-25 VGDVL
+25 VGDIL
-30 KEHLQ
+30 KENLQ
-35 EGSKLTIMAAHFTLY
+35 EGSKLTIMAAHLTLY

-62 DEFRYLFTQ
+62 DEFRFLFTH

-77 KYHKEQIK
+77 KYHKDQIK
-85 QNEQK
+85 HNEQK

-120 GEVKTF
+120 GEVKSF
-126 VKKNMMDSLYY
+126 VSKNMSDSLYY
-137 VESNNEEDV
+137 VESQDEEDV

-168 LNQMVVETKFNQ
+168 LNQMIVESKFNQ
-180 QIKNEID
+180 QIKNQID
-187 MIWDNEKMVKDVKAA
+187 YIWNDEKMVKDVKAD
-202 VLKKLEGLYEDHSP
+202 VLKKLEYLYEDRSP

-237 GEVIQSATGFK
+237 GEAIQTATGFK

-375 FRNNTAR
+375 FRNNAAHKE
-382 NDRETRYS
+382 RETRYS
-390 KLMNN
+390 KLLNK

-421 NQISFITEENDQA
+421 NQINFITEENDQA
-434 LVQTAE
+434 LLQTAE
-440 IESIKKVISQAQ
+440 IESVNRVISQAQ

-457 WGKLSENERTTE
+457 WGKLSENERTTD

-509 RLRPITVKSEIDTNR
+509 RLKPITVKSEIDTNH

-548 YILPHKRAEYEKKYD
+548 YVLPHKRAYYEQKYD
-563 TVVKGGKSVFK
+563 TVVKGGKSVLK

-610 KIDYTLDSVTKFD
+610 KIDHTLDSVTKFN
-623 QYSVELEDEKV
+623 QYSLDLDDEKE

-648 SIRLSDIDVIKWRQD
+648 SIKLSDLDVIKWRQD
-663 LQEDLERI
+663 LEEDLERI

-677 STSITSKRDQKLLQL
+677 STSITPMRDQKLQQL
-692 KELMTNKF
+692 KELMINKF
-700 NHPINGE
+700 NQPINSD

-713 FTAYADTAKYLYE
+713 FTAYADTAKYLYDH
-726 QLSSWVLENYQLHTA
+726 LSKWVLDEYHLYTA

-749 KTTFKMKRVDLN
+749 KTTFKLKKVDLN

-771 KERGKLQNVSGEID
+771 KERGNFSDVTEEID

-825 RLGSRNEQIQL
+825 RLGSRNAQIQL

-924 SKKYETYLENIPPA
+924 SKKYEEYIENIPPA
-938 MFALVKN
+938 MFALVQN

-965 ECYDDNNESNPIY
+965 ECYDDNNESNPVY
-978 PYYLVYVTQDQEV
+978 PYYLVYVTEGQEV
-991 YYSYG
+991 YYSYA

-1006 SLCNGTDKVL
+1006 SLCNGTDKIL
-1016 KDLVGSFNKE
+1016 KELVHSFNKE
-1026 TKFNKKMDDYKE
+1026 TKFNKKMDDYQE

-1080 VITYLIIKEES
+1080 VITYLIIKGVN

>member
-1 MKSISEREEVGVS
+1 MS

-30 KEHLQ
+30 KENLQ

-62 DEFRYLFTQ
+62 DEFRFLFTQ

-120 GEVKTF
+120 GEVKSF
-126 VKKNMMDSLYY
+126 VSKSMSDSLYY
-137 VESNNEEDV
+137 VESQDKEDV

-228 KTFLEENEQ
+228 KTFLQENEQ
-237 GEVIQSATGFK
+237 GEVIQSASGFK
-248 NTVVWNKLYNFQR
+248 NSVVWSKLYNFQR

-610 KIDYTLDSVTKFD
+610 KIHYTLDSITKFD

-641 FTVGDKV
+641 FIVGDKV
-648 SIRLSDIDVIKWRQD
+648 SIKLSDLDVIKWRQD
-663 LQEDLERI
+663 LEEDLERM

-677 STSITSKRDQKLLQL
+677 STSITSKRDQKLQQL

-726 QLSSWVLENYQLHTA
+726 QLSNWVLENYQLHTA

-749 KTTFKMKRVDLN
+749 KTTFKMKKIDLN
-761 SVLVNFSPIS
+761 SVLLNFSPIS
-771 KERGKLQNVSGEID
+771 KERGKLQTVEDEID

-924 SKKYETYLENIPPA
+924 SKKYESYLDNIPPA
-938 MFALVKN
+938 MFALVQN

-978 PYYLVYVTQDQEV
+978 PYYLVYVTQNQDV

-1006 SLCNGTDKVL
+1006 SLCNGTDEFL
-1016 KDLVGSFNKE
+1016 KDLVSSFNKE
-1026 TKFNKKMDDYKE
+1026 TKFNKKMDDYID

-1060 SFSGLNLFNTSQ
+1060 SFSGLNLLNTSQ
-1072 TQNKESFE
+1072 TQHKESFE
-1080 VITYLIIKEES
+1080 VITYLIIKGVS